1 MDNWVIVVGVFF
13 AILAVFAAGAA
24 VLFWQEKKTEV
35 KARENAEAEV
45 EKRQAEVEKSQAEV
59 EKWQA
64 ETEKWRGENEKAQS
78 AMTEARTR
86 AESTEQNVEDLKKEN
101 KQLLEQNKEHA
112 REISKLE
119 TELENANNNAEEKIA
134 LLQDVEKTMLTKF
147 ESLSGDILDKKSK
160 KFNDVL
166 IPVRDDLQ
174 KFQNRVNAIH
184 TKDIEDRS
192 ALIQQIKDLQE
203 NAEQYGKSADNL
215 ASVIKGDSKAR
226 GNWGEIQLE
235 TLLQRAGLIKD
246 EEYKAQPTMRGE
258 DGKILRPDFKI
269 NLPDNKHFIID
280 SKVPLTA
287 YYNFFN
293 AEGKDEKK
301 AALANHVQVIKKH
314 VNDLSNRHYTKADG
328 VNAPD
333 FVFMFMPLE
342 PALIAAFHSEPEL
355 FAKAYEKNIILCSPT
370 TMIAIMRTVER
381 VWRVERQNIN
391 AEEIAKQG
399 GRIYDKLCGFFDNME
414 NIRNALKKAQE
425 SHYAAERQLVGRDNL
440 VRQAENLKTL
450 RVPTSKEIPKR
461 YVDVSVD
468 NIGNEDN
475 IENEGDSE
483 DAQHTS

>member
-1 MDNWVIVVGVFF
+1 MDIGVIVVGVLF
-13 AILAVFAAGAA
+13 VVVAAGAA
-24 VLFWQEKKTEV
+24 VFFWQEKKTAV
-35 KARENAEAEV
+35 MAKENAEAEV
-45 EKRQAEVEKSQAEV
+45 KKRQAEVEKSQAE
-59 EKWQA
+59 
-64 ETEKWRGENEKAQS
+64 TEKWRGEYEKAKS

-112 REISKLE
+112 SEISKLE
-119 TELENANNNAEEKIA
+119 TELENTNKNAEEKIA
-134 LLQDVEKTMLTKF
+134 LLQDVEKNMLTKF

-215 ASVIKGDSKAR
+215 ALVIKGDSKAR
-226 GNWGEIQLE
+226 GDWGEIQLE
-235 TLLQRAGLIKD
+235 TLLQRAGLIKG
-246 EEYKAQPTMRGE
+246 EEYEAQPSMRSE
-258 DGKILRPDFKI
+258 DDKIVRPDFKI
-269 NLPDNKHFIID
+269 NLPDGKHFIID

-293 AEGKDEKK
+293 TEDKNEKK

-314 VNDLSNRHYTKADG
+314 VNDLSSRHYTKATG

-342 PALIAAFHSEPEL
+342 PALIDAFHSEPEL
-355 FAKAYEKNIILCSPT
+355 FAKAYEKSIILCSPT
-370 TMIAIMRTVER
+370 TMMATMRTVER

-391 AEEIAKQG
+391 AHEIAKQG
-399 GRIYDKLCGFFDNME
+399 GDIHDKFCGFLDNMADVE
-414 NIRNALKKAQE
+414 KALRKAQE
-425 SHYAAERQLVGRDNL
+425 SHHAANEQLQNGKGNL
-440 VRQAENLKTL
+440 IRRVEKLKKL
-450 RVPTSKEIPKR
+450 GVPTKKKIH
-461 YVDVSVD
+461 VDYASVQTD
-468 NIGNEDN
+468 D
-475 IENEGDSE
+475 D
-483 DAQHTS
+483 DD

>member
-1 MDNWVIVVGVFF
+1 MDNWVIVVGVLFV
-13 AILAVFAAGAA
+13 VFAAGAA
-24 VLFWQEKKTEV
+24 VFFWQQTKTAV
-35 KARENAEAEV
+35 MAKENAEAEV
-45 EKRQAEVEKSQAEV
+45 KKRQAEVEKSQAEV

-86 AESTEQNVEDLKKEN
+86 AESIEQHVEGLRKDNE
-101 KQLLEQNKEHA
+101 QLRKQNKEHA
-112 REISKLE
+112 GEISKLT
-119 TELENANNNAEEKIA
+119 TELENANKNAEEKIA
-134 LLQDVEKTMLTKF
+134 LLQDVEENMLTKF
-147 ESLSGDILDKKSK
+147 ESLSESVLEKKNT
-160 KFNDVL
+160 KFNEESSKL
-166 IPVRDDLQ
+166 LKPVRDELE
-174 KFQNRVNAIH
+174 KFQNRVNVIH

-314 VNDLSNRHYTKADG
+314 VNDLSSRHYTKATG

-342 PALIAAFHSEPEL
+342 PALIDAFHSEPEL
-355 FAKAYEKNIILCSPT
+355 FAKAYEKSIILCSPT
-370 TMIAIMRTVER
+370 TMMATMRTVER

-391 AEEIAKQG
+391 AHEIAKQG
-399 GRIYDKLCGFFDNME
+399 GDIHDKFCGFLDNMADVE
-414 NIRNALKKAQE
+414 KALRKAQE
-425 SHYAAERQLVGRDNL
+425 SHHAANEQLQNGKGNL
-440 VRQAENLKTL
+440 IRRVEKLKKL
-450 RVPTSKEIPKR
+450 GVPTKKKIH
-461 YVDVSVD
+461 VDYASVQTD
-468 NIGNEDN
+468 D
-475 IENEGDSE
+475 D
-483 DAQHTS
+483 DD